1 MKKCAVSKKC
11 GACRFLD
18 VPYNEQLKQKR
29 TAVRSLFPGVNVEP
43 VIGMEDPYH
52 YRHKVYCAFG
62 LDRDGHVRAG
72 LFAEKSHRIIYTTSC
87 LIQHTGANA
96 VISDLCHY
104 ADTLKIEPYDEDNRS
119 GQLRY
124 AYIRVSHKTGK
135 MLLTLVI
142 GSKFLKNEKALISLI
157 NQEHPEVETIVLNFN
172 HGNDSMVL
180 SPYEKVIY
188 GKGRIIDTIKDVSF
202 SISSRS
208 FYQVNPV
215 QTEKLYETAISL
227 ARLNRKDNVLD
238 VCCGIGTISLLAAK
252 SCNTVLGVEINPQ
265 AVSDARYNA
274 SLNKIRNAHFEAMD
288 AQEFMLRLGETPDVV
303 FLDPPRSGMSRIS
316 LSTLGTL
323 QPERIV
329 YISCNP
335 ETQARDTKF
344 LRKYGYYIK
353 TIVPVDQFPFTPHVE
368 TVCLMSRKEK

>member
-1 MKKCAVSKKC
+1 MKKCPVSKKC
-11 GACRFLD
+11 GGCKFLD
-18 VPYNEQLKQKR
+18 VPYNEQLRQKR
-29 TAVRSLFPGVNVEP
+29 TIVRNLFPGVTVEP
-43 VIGMEDPYH
+43 VVGMENPYH

-72 LFAEKSHRIIYTTSC
+72 LFAENSHRIIYTSSC
-87 LIQHTGANA
+87 LIQHTAANTL
-96 VISDLCHY
+96 ISDLCHY

-124 AYIRVSHKTGK
+124 AYIRVSHNTGK

-157 NQEHPEVETIVLNFN
+157 NRDHPEVETIVLNFN

-188 GKGRIIDTIKDVSF
+188 GKGRIIDTIQDVRF

-303 FLDPPRSGMSRIS
+303 FLDPPRSGMSRVS

-323 QPERIV
+323 QPDRIV

-344 LRKYGYYIK
+344 LRKYGYSIK
-353 TIVPVDQFPFTPHVE
+353 TIVPVDQFPFTPHIE
-368 TVCLMSRKEK
+368 TIVLLQKLNS